1 MGTNSKRES
10 IILAVVSAVDAL
22 ERIVTVQRRRPTL
35 ENLQGVSSTQVPIAA
50 ITAGLPVPSRHFN
63 ESGGTGKPG
72 VKPHRRADVFIST
85 LSIELVIYD
94 LLYDNDQ
101 YDTRLSDLAD
111 DLWTALYADQS
122 WGGLAIGT
130 DIEPEAN
137 VAIYDPYLAFKMTCR
152 VTYKHSTGG
161 I

>member
-10 IILAVVSAVDAL
+10 IILAVVSAVSSL

-35 ENLQGVSSTQVPIAA
+35 ESLQGVSSTQVPIAA
-50 ITAGLPVPSRHFN
+50 ITAGLPVPNRHVST
-63 ESGGTGKPG
+63 SGGTSKPG
-72 VKPHRRADVFIST
+72 VRSHRRADVFIST
-85 LSIELVIYD
+85 LSIELVVYD
-94 LLYDNDQ
+94 LLYDDDQ

-111 DLWTALYADQS
+111 DLWSILHADQS

-137 VAIYDPYLAFKMTCR
+137 VAIYDPYLAFKMICR
-152 VTYKHSTGG
+152 ITYKHLTGG